1 MNQLNNL
8 NKGLKLRKVITLVAA
23 AALAISLSAC
33 APSGETSDQKIAA
46 PDTLATMTKATGEVQ
61 TPEAGYPAVT
71 LDANGAPS
79 ITPVKGAAPAEFG
92 VSTLI
97 RGAGAVVGSTDIVT
111 VHYSGWL
118 WDGTAFDSS
127 WTRGEP
133 AQFSLEQVVPGFTKA
148 IAGQT
153 VGSQVVAI
161 LPPADG
167 YGEQG
172 AGTIP
177 PNSTLI
183 FVVDILAAANPAQ

>member
-1 MNQLNNL
+1 M
-8 NKGLKLRKVITLVAA
+8 RKVISLISAVTLAF
-23 AALAISLSAC
+23 ALTAC
-33 APSGETSDQKIAA
+33 ATAESSDQKLAA
-46 PDTLATMTKATGEVQ
+46 PDNVSTMTRATGESQ
-61 TPEAGYPAVT
+61 PAQAGYPAVK
-71 LDANGAPS
+71 LDESGAPS
-79 ITPVKGAAPAEFG
+79 ITPVNGPAPAEFG
-92 VSTLI
+92 VATLI
-97 RGAGAVVGSTDIVT
+97 KGAGAVVGSTDIVT

-118 WDGTAFDSS
+118 WDGTPFDSS
-127 WTRGEP
+127 WTSGQP

-167 YGEQG
+167 YGENG
-172 AGTIP
+172 AGSIP

>member
-1 MNQLNNL
+1 MKQPI
-8 NKGLKLRKVITLVAA
+8 KGLSVRKAITIITA
-23 AALAISLSAC
+23 AALAFSLAAC
-33 APSGETSDQKIAA
+33 ASQPAADQKLAA
-46 PDTLATMTKATGEVQ
+46 PDTLSTMTRATGEAQ

-71 LDANGAPS
+71 LDADGAPS
-79 ITPVKGAAPAEFG
+79 ITPVKGEAPKEFG

-97 RGAGAVVGSTDIVT
+97 KGSGAVVGSTDVVT

-118 WDGTAFDSS
+118 WDGTPFDSS
-127 WTRGEP
+127 WTSGQP

-153 VGSQVVAI
+153 VGSQVIAI

-172 AGTIP
+172 AGSIP

>member
-1 MNQLNNL
+1 MQQPI
-8 NKGLKLRKVITLVAA
+8 KGLSVRKAITIITA
-23 AALAISLSAC
+23 AALAFSLAAC
-33 APSGETSDQKIAA
+33 ASQPAADQKLAA
-46 PDTLATMTKATGEVQ
+46 PDTLSTMTRATGEAQ

-79 ITPVKGAAPAEFG
+79 ITPVKGEAPKEFG

-97 RGAGAVVGSTDIVT
+97 KGAGEVVGSTDVVT

-118 WDGTAFDSS
+118 WDGTPFDSS
-127 WTRGEP
+127 WTSGQP

-153 VGSQVVAI
+153 VGSQVIAI

>member
-1 MNQLNNL
+1 M
-8 NKGLKLRKVITLVAA
+8 K
-23 AALAISLSAC
+23 
-33 APSGETSDQKIAA
+33 KIAA
-46 PDTLATMTKATGEVQ
+46 LMAAVALTVSVSACSTDSSSGDQQSAPADTLSTMTRATGEAQ
-61 TPEAGYPAVT
+61 PAEAGYPAVV
-71 LDANGAPS
+71 LDGAGAPS
-79 ITPVKGAAPAEFG
+79 ITPLTNEPPSSFG

-97 RGAGAVVGSTDIVT
+97 KGSGQVVGSTDIVT

-153 VGSQVVAI
+153 VGSQVIAI

-167 YGEQG
+167 YGES
-172 AGTIP
+172 GTGPIP

-183 FVVDILAAANPAQ
+183 FVVDILATLNPAQ

>member
-1 MNQLNNL
+1 MKPNEGQFV
-8 NKGLKLRKVITLVAA
+8 RKAITIISA
-23 AALAISLSAC
+23 AALAITLAAC
-33 APSGETSDQKIAA
+33 ATESSVDQNQATT
-46 PDTLATMTKATGEVQ
+46 DTLSTMTRATGEAQ
-61 TPEAGYPAVT
+61 APQAGYPAVS
-71 LDANGAPS
+71 LDETGAPS
-79 ITPVKGAAPAEFG
+79 IVPLETEAPAEFG

-97 RGAGAVVGSTDIVT
+97 KGAGAIVGSTDIVT

-127 WTRGEP
+127 WANGQP

-153 VGSQVVAI
+153 VGSQVIAI

-167 YGEQG
+167 YGDQG
-172 AGTIP
+172 VGSIP

>member
-1 MNQLNNL
+1 MKQSNE
-8 NKGLKLRKVITLVAA
+8 GTFVRKAITIITA
-23 AALAISLSAC
+23 AALAFGLGAC
-33 APSGETSDQKIAA
+33 ASQATADQKQAA
-46 PDTLATMTKATGEVQ
+46 TDTLSTMTRATGEAQ
-61 TPEAGYPAVT
+61 TPLAGFPDVT
-71 LDANGAPS
+71 LDATGAPS
-79 ITPVKGAAPAEFG
+79 IVPVMGEAPTEFG

-97 RGAGAVVGSTDIVT
+97 KGAGAVVGPTDIVT

-127 WTRGEP
+127 WSGGQP

-153 VGSQVVAI
+153 VGSQVIAI

-172 AGTIP
+172 AGSIP

>member
-1 MNQLNNL
+1 M
-8 NKGLKLRKVITLVAA
+8 
-23 AALAISLSAC
+23 
-33 APSGETSDQKIAA
+33 AA
-46 PDTLATMTKATGEVQ
+46 PDTLSTMSRATGEAQ
-61 TPEAGYPAVT
+61 PATEGYPIVKLAE
-71 LDANGAPS
+71 NGEPS
-79 ITPVKGAAPAEFG
+79 ITPLSTKAPSEFG
-92 VSTLI
+92 VATLI
-97 RGAGAVVGSTDIVT
+97 KGAGPVVGSTDIVT

-127 WTRGEP
+127 WTGGEP

-153 VGSQVVAI
+153 VGSQVIAI

-167 YGEQG
+167 YGESG
-172 AGTIP
+172 AGSIP

>member
-1 MNQLNNL
+1 MKQL
-8 NKGLKLRKVITLVAA
+8 NKGLPVRKLITIITT
-23 AALAISLSAC
+23 AALAFSLSAC
-33 APSGETSDQKIAA
+33 ASQPSADQKLAA
-46 PDTLATMTKATGEVQ
+46 PDTLSTMTRATGEAQ
-61 TPEAGYPAVT
+61 TPEAGYPEVT

-79 ITPVKGAAPAEFG
+79 ITALKGEAPKEFG

-97 RGAGAVVGSTDIVT
+97 KGAGAIVGSTDVVT

-118 WDGTAFDSS
+118 WDGTPFDSS
-127 WTRGEP
+127 WTSGQP
-133 AQFSLEQVVPGFTKA
+133 AQFSLEQVVPGFTKS

-153 VGSQVVAI
+153 VGSQVIAI

>member
-1 MNQLNNL
+1 M
-8 NKGLKLRKVITLVAA
+8 RKVITVIAA
-23 AALAISLSAC
+23 VSLALSLGAC
-33 APSGETSDQKIAA
+33 ASTTQSTSDQKIAA
-46 PDTLATMTKATGEVQ
+46 PDTLAPMTKATGETQ

-71 LDANGAPS
+71 LAADGAPS
-79 ITPVKGAAPAEFG
+79 ITPVDAAAPGEFG

-97 RGAGAVVGSTDIVT
+97 KGAGAVVGSTDIVT

-167 YGEQG
+167 YGA
-172 AGTIP
+172 AGSGPIP

>member
-1 MNQLNNL
+1 MKQS
-8 NKGLKLRKVITLVAA
+8 NKGLSVRKAITIITA
-23 AALAISLSAC
+23 AALAFSLAAC
-33 APSGETSDQKIAA
+33 ASQPAADQKPAA
-46 PDTLATMTKATGEVQ
+46 PDTLSTMTRATGEAQ
-61 TPEAGYPAVT
+61 TAEAGYPAVT

-79 ITPVKGAAPAEFG
+79 ITAVKGEAPKEFG

-97 RGAGAVVGSTDIVT
+97 KGAGAVVGSTDVVT

-118 WDGTAFDSS
+118 WDGTPFDSS
-127 WTRGEP
+127 WTSGQP

-153 VGSQVVAI
+153 VGSQVIAI

>member
-1 MNQLNNL
+1 MR
-8 NKGLKLRKVITLVAA
+8 KLITVI
-23 AALAISLSAC
+23 AALGIAMSLGAC
-33 APSGETSDQKIAA
+33 ASTTQSAQDQNASA
-46 PDTLATMTKATGEVQ
+46 PDTLATMTKATGEAQ

-71 LDANGAPS
+71 LAENGAPS
-79 ITPVKGAAPAEFG
+79 ITPVSGAAPDEFG

-97 RGAGAVVGSTDIVT
+97 KGAGAVVGSTDIVT

-167 YGEQG
+167 YGASG
-172 AGTIP
+172 SSPIP

>member
-1 MNQLNNL
+1 V
-8 NKGLKLRKVITLVAA
+8 RKAITIITA
-23 AALAISLSAC
+23 AALAFSLAAC
-33 APSGETSDQKIAA
+33 ASQPAADQKLAA
-46 PDTLATMTKATGEVQ
+46 PDTLSTMTRATGEAQ

-79 ITPVKGAAPAEFG
+79 ITPVKGEAPKKFG

-97 RGAGAVVGSTDIVT
+97 KGAGAVVGSTDVVT

-118 WDGTAFDSS
+118 WDGTPFDSS
-127 WTRGEP
+127 WTSGQP

-153 VGSQVVAI
+153 VGSQVIAI

-172 AGTIP
+172 AGSIP

>member
-1 MNQLNNL
+1 M
-8 NKGLKLRKVITLVAA
+8 RKAITIITA
-23 AALAISLSAC
+23 AALAFTLGAC
-33 APSGETSDQKIAA
+33 ASQSTADQNQAA
-46 PDTLATMTKATGEVQ
+46 TDTLSTMTRATGEAQ

-71 LDANGAPS
+71 LDDAGAPS
-79 ITPVKGAAPAEFG
+79 IVPVDAAAPAEFG

-97 RGAGAVVGSTDIVT
+97 KGAGAVVGSTDIVT

-127 WTRGEP
+127 WSSGQP

-153 VGSQVVAI
+153 VGSQVIAI

>member
-1 MNQLNNL
+1 MKQS
-8 NKGLKLRKVITLVAA
+8 NKGLSVRKAITIITA
-23 AALAISLSAC
+23 AALAFSLAAC
-33 APSGETSDQKIAA
+33 AGQPAADQKLAA
-46 PDTLATMTKATGEVQ
+46 PDTLSTMTRATGEAQ

-79 ITPVKGAAPAEFG
+79 ITAVKGEAPKEFG

-97 RGAGAVVGSTDIVT
+97 KGAGAVVGSTDVVT

-118 WDGTAFDSS
+118 WDGTPFDSS

-153 VGSQVVAI
+153 VGSQVIAI

>member
-1 MNQLNNL
+1 MKQPI
-8 NKGLKLRKVITLVAA
+8 KGLSVRKAITIITA
-23 AALAISLSAC
+23 AALAFSLAAC
-33 APSGETSDQKIAA
+33 ASQPAADQKLAA
-46 PDTLATMTKATGEVQ
+46 PDTLSTMTRATGEAQ

-71 LDANGAPS
+71 LDADGAPS
-79 ITPVKGAAPAEFG
+79 ITPVKSEAPKEFG

-97 RGAGAVVGSTDIVT
+97 KGSGAVVGSTDVVT

-118 WDGTAFDSS
+118 WDGTPFDSS
-127 WTRGEP
+127 WTSGQP

-153 VGSQVVAI
+153 VGSQVIAI

-172 AGTIP
+172 AGSIP

>member
-1 MNQLNNL
+1 M
-8 NKGLKLRKVITLVAA
+8 RKVITLFTA

-33 APSGETSDQKIAA
+33 ASTNESADQKIAA
-46 PDTLATMTKATGEVQ
+46 PDTLSTMTKATGAAQEPQ
-61 TPEAGYPAVT
+61 DGYPAVA

-79 ITPVKGAAPAEFG
+79 ITPISGSAPAEFG

-97 RGAGAVVGSTDIVT
+97 KGEGQVVGSTDIVT

-118 WDGTAFDSS
+118 WDGTPFDSS

-167 YGEQG
+167 YGAQEVG
-172 AGTIP
+172 GIP
-177 PNSTLI
+177 ANSTLI